1 MATTI
6 VTLTQGSYS
15 YENESIKSN
24 GSLNINRD
32 KLIMNI
38 NGPVTDNNAQI
49 GSFSANRDEPESQG
63 NLQFNIFFT
72 DPTKGMILL
81 QAVQDVVAAVQ
92 NELTP
97 AE

>member
-15 YENESIKSN
+15 YQNENIRSN
-24 GSLNINRD
+24 GSLNINQDRA
-32 KLIMNI
+32 IINI
-38 NGPVTDNNAQI
+38 NGPVTDNGVQI
-49 GSFSANRDEPESQG
+49 GSFSAYRDMPESEG
-63 NLQFNIFFT
+63 KLQFQINFT

>member
-15 YENESIKSN
+15 YQNENIRSN
-24 GSLNINRD
+24 GSLNINQDRA
-32 KLIMNI
+32 IINI
-38 NGPVTDNNAQI
+38 NGPVTDNGVQI
-49 GSFSANRDEPESQG
+49 GSFSANRDAPESEG
-63 NLQFNIFFT
+63 KLQFNIFFT

>member
-15 YENESIKSN
+15 YENGTIKSN
-24 GSLNINRD
+24 GSLNINPS
-32 KLIMNI
+32 KIIMRME
-38 NGPVTDNNAQI
+38 GPVTDNNTQI
-49 GSFSANRDEPESQG
+49 GSFSANRDMPESQG
-63 NLQFNIFFT
+63 NLQFQIFFT
-72 DPTKGMILL
+72 DPTKGIILL
-81 QAVQDVVAAVQ
+81 QAVQDVVTAVQ

>member
-1 MATTI
+1 MATTT
-6 VTLTQGSYS
+6 VTLTQGSYTH
-15 YENESIKSN
+15 EDGTIKSN
-24 GSLNINRD
+24 GSLNINQD
-32 KLIMNI
+32 KLIMRI

-49 GSFSANRDEPESQG
+49 GSFVANRDMPESQG
-63 NLQFNIFFT
+63 NLQFNIAFT
-72 DPTKGMILL
+72 DPTKGAILL

>member
-15 YENESIKSN
+15 YENGTVKSN
-24 GSLNINRD
+24 GSLNINQD
-32 KLIMNI
+32 KLIMYI

-49 GSFSANRDEPESQG
+49 GSFSANRDMPESQG
-63 NLQFNIFFT
+63 NLRYNISFD
-72 DPTKGMILL
+72 DPTKGATLL

>member
-15 YENESIKSN
+15 YQNENIRSN
-24 GSLNINRD
+24 GSLNINQDRA
-32 KLIMNI
+32 IINI
-38 NGPVTDNNAQI
+38 NGPVTDNGVQI
-49 GSFSANRDEPESQG
+49 GSFYANRDMPESQG
-63 NLQFNIFFT
+63 NLQFNIAFT

>member
-15 YENESIKSN
+15 YENGTIKSN
-24 GSLNINRD
+24 GSLNINPS
-32 KLIMNI
+32 KIIMYI

-49 GSFSANRDEPESQG
+49 GSFSASRDMPESQG
-63 NLQFNIFFT
+63 NLQFQVTFT

-81 QAVQDVVAAVQ
+81 QAVQDVVTAVQ

>member
-15 YENESIKSN
+15 YENGAIKSN
-24 GSLNINRD
+24 GSLNINPS
-32 KLIMNI
+32 KIIMRME
-38 NGPVTDNNAQI
+38 GPITDNNAQI
-49 GSFSANRDEPESQG
+49 GSFSANRDMPESQG
-63 NLQFNIFFT
+63 QLRFTLVYT
-72 DPTKGMILL
+72 DPTKGATLL

>member
-6 VTLTQGSYS
+6 VTLTSGSYS
-15 YENESIKSN
+15 YENGTIKSN
-24 GSLNINRD
+24 GSLNINQD
-32 KLIMNI
+32 KLIMYI
-38 NGPVTDNNAQI
+38 NGPVTYNNAQI
-49 GSFSANRDEPESQG
+49 GSFSANRDMPEGQG
-63 NLQFNIFFT
+63 NLQFNITFT
-72 DPTKGMILL
+72 DPSKGMILL